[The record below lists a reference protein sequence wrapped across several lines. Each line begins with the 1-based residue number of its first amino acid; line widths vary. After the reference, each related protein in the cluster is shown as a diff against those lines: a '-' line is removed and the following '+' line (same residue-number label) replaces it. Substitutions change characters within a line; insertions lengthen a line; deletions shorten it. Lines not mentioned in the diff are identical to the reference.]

1 MNSPAAISN
10 SSESD
15 TCATTSALR
24 NPTLAPPT
32 TDPAWSFS
40 VPASCGRVD

>member
-1 MNSPAAISN
+1 MKSPAAIS
-10 SSESD
+10 SSRESD

-32 TDPAWSFS
+32 TAPAWSFK